1 MPLLSWYVDISVYI
15 AKYNYE
21 HIPSEKIR
29 TYDDNQDILTHYSQ
43 KRDLWTI
50 CISIYTSHHQF
61 TKNEFMGK
69 FKNVTFKFWLCYDLH
84 NS

>member
-1 MPLLSWYVDISVYI
+1 MPLLSWYVDIAVYI

-43 KRDLWTI
+43 KRDL
-50 CISIYTSHHQF
+50 
-61 TKNEFMGK
+61 
-69 FKNVTFKFWLCYDLH
+69 
-84 NS
+84 

>member
-50 CISIYTSHHQF
+50 CISIYTSPSLVGEM
-61 TKNEFMGK
+61 KK
-69 FKNVTFKFWLCYDLH
+69 
-84 NS
+84 